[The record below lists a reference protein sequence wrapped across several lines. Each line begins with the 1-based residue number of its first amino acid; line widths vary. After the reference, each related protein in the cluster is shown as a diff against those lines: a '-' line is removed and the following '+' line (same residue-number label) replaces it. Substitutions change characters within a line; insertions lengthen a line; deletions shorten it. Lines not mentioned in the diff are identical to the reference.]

1 MALQSCAIT
10 ISHQKANNQS
20 DFYCYTFIRNVVTRP
35 EAASKHEMQYCL
47 ILDIKIICEK
57 KKEKNQRM
65 WLVNWY
71 KRKPWRNKVSGNS
84 ITVAPGPTGDC
95 LTSWYMELSKQQL
108 IN

>member
-20 DFYCYTFIRNVVTRP
+20 DFTVTRFIRNVVTRP

-57 KKEKNQRM
+57 KKGKKNLKKNVVGK
-65 WLVNWY
+65 LVQ
-71 KRKPWRNKVSGNS
+71 KGNLGEIKS
-84 ITVAPGPTGDC
+84 QKFHYC
-95 LTSWYMELSKQQL
+95 SSWSHW
-108 IN
+108 